1 MRIAA
6 AVSVL
11 VLGVWSAAAKSP
23 TADEM
28 AHHIANGYT
37 YLKTG
42 DLRMNPASPPLPR
55 MVSALPLIAAG
66 AKMPVD
72 TDAWESGD
80 SPAFAQAF
88 FYEANT
94 DADRM
99 VFLARLPT
107 VILCVIFVLSVSVFA
122 ERLAGPVPGMAAAIL
137 AATCPDILA
146 HGSLATADLW
156 VGCFFFLSLASA
168 LRYLEEPGRGSA
180 LRVGVLSGLTFLS
193 KFSAIAL
200 GPTVLVTAVAAGK
213 LRRLWDARVLLA
225 VITAILVIWAGYL
238 FEVKPLLK
246 NTPDPLKKEAVYRRL
261 GGESLVRFA
270 RETPVPLAT
279 FSSALVSMLH
289 TRSQGTNAYL
299 LGEWS
304 RTGWPYYYPVAFFV
318 KNTVPMTLLFLA
330 GLLCLPRAGLGR
342 ARSAFLWAP
351 IAFFVVATMNDRAQ
365 AGIRYFLPVYPLII
379 TVASIAAALIWKNGR
394 IGRMII
400 AALLAWHVASAVVR
414 APHFLSYFNEW
425 AGGPSNGYRLL
436 RDSNIDWG
444 QDLKTLKARV
454 ERAGYGRIALYY
466 PWPARPDAYGIEY
479 RATTDVDHVRP
490 ERTVYAISAHGVD
503 AFTWTKDREPDDHAG
518 HSILIYDL
526 REGEG

>member
-1 MRIAA
+1 MRVAA
-6 AVSVL
+6 AAAVL

-37 YLKTG
+37 YLKTA

-55 MVSALPLIAAG
+55 MTSALPLLLTG
-66 AKMPVD
+66 ARMPSD
-72 TDAWESGD
+72 TSAWESGD
-80 SPAFAQAF
+80 SPAFARQF
-88 FYEANT
+88 FYEANSR
-94 DADRM
+94 ADHM
-99 VFLARLPT
+99 VFVARLPS
-107 VILCVIFVLSVSVFA
+107 VLLCVVFVLCISVFA
-122 ERLAGPVPGMAAAIL
+122 ERLAGAGAGAAAAVL
-137 AATCPDILA
+137 AALCPDILA
-146 HGSLATADLW
+146 HGSLATADVW
-156 VGCFFFLSLASA
+156 VGCFFFLSLWSVLA
-168 LRYLEEPGRGSA
+168 YLERPGMGA
-180 LRVGVLSGLTFLS
+180 AARVGLWSGLAFLS

-200 GPTVLVTAVAAGK
+200 GPAVIVTAAAAGK

-225 VITAILVIWAGYL
+225 AATALVVIWAGYL

-261 GGESLVRFA
+261 GGEALVRFA
-270 RETPVPLAT
+270 REVPVPLAT

-304 RTGWPYYYPVAFFV
+304 RNGWPHYYFVAFFV

-330 GLLCLPRAGLGR
+330 GLACLPRAGLGR

-351 IAFFVVATMNDRAQ
+351 VAFFFIATMSDRAQ

-379 TVASIAAALIWKNGR
+379 TLGAIAAATLWKRGRTGRLIVS
-394 IGRMII
+394 
-400 AALLAWHVASAVVR
+400 ALLAWHAASAVVR

-425 AGGPSNGYRLL
+425 AGGPSNGYRIL

-454 ERAGYGRIALYY
+454 DKAGYGRIALYY
-466 PWPARPDAYGIEY
+466 PWPARPEAYGIDH
-479 RATTDVDHVRP
+479 RPTTDADHGRP
-490 ERTVYAISAHGVD
+490 QPVVYAISAHGLD
-503 AFTWTKDREPDDHAG
+503 AFVWAKDRKPDDHAG
-518 HSILIYDL
+518 YSILIYDL
-526 REGEG
+526 RGEAG